1 MKQKNTENFM
11 DSKNYHD
18 DTSRISKSGLDLMN
32 RSPAHYYARYL
43 DPNRLPQP
51 YKQHF
56 VIGSITHS
64 CILEPD
70 KLEKE
75 FFVLKDA
82 DIVKRIGGGNP
93 RSTNEYKAWK
103 AEQMA
108 IAAGRQ
114 HVTQEEFD
122 SVRRMRDAVFAHPA
136 ASVLLSDGTPEYFA
150 TWEDPDTGAPCKLK
164 TDWLS
169 ATGFITDLKTT
180 DDARPDGFGR
190 SAWNYRYHVQ
200 GAFYTDGMN
209 ANFPDSPARGF
220 VFIAVEKEAPH
231 AVQVYAMDDDAFEL
245 GRDAYKRNLEMYMSC
260 RIQGEWPAYPTEI
273 TRLRFPTYAYKKL

>member
-1 MKQKNTENFM
+1 M
-11 DSKNYHD
+11 DNNAYHK
-18 DTSRISKSGLDLMN
+18 DTTRISKSGLDLIN

-43 DPNRLPQP
+43 DPNRVPEP
-51 YKQHF
+51 SKQHF

-64 CILEPD
+64 CVLEPD

-82 DIVKRIGGGNP
+82 DVIKRIGGGNP
-93 RSTNEYKAWK
+93 RATNEYKTWK

-108 IAAGRQ
+108 LAGTRQ

-136 ASVLLSDGTPEYFA
+136 ASVLLAEGTPEYFA
-150 TWEDPDTGAPCKLK
+150 KWTDPDTDAPCKLK
-164 TDWLS
+164 ADWLS

-180 DDARPDGFGR
+180 DDARREPFGR

-209 ANFPDSPARGF
+209 INFPDSPSRGF
-220 VFIAVEKEAPH
+220 AFIAVEKEPPH
-231 AVQVYAMDDDAFEL
+231 AVAVYYVDDDVMAL
-245 GRDAYKRNLEMYMSC
+245 GRDHYKKNLETYVSC
-260 RIQGEWPAYPTEI
+260 RLQGEWPAYTSDVTP
-273 TRLRFPTYAYKKL
+273 LKLPTYALKQL